1 MERKVTTKSINF
13 FMKKEI
19 DVLGFKK
26 CMIFLKND
34 AILGPYVK
42 SVSEPRYSIDTDY
55 FSSLCKYII
64 YQQLSIQSASKTHAR
79 FLLLF
84 DNLNPII
91 LLNTNE
97 KILKKTGLSFRKI
110 EYLKELSKAF
120 IKNNNFKNL
129 ATKTNKQIILTLCKI
144 KGIGSWTAEMF
155 LIFTMQRLDVMSA
168 KDIGLLKGLK
178 IVFNLKK
185 RPSFEEAELLSQ
197 RWIPYRT
204 IASLYLWKIVEGSDF
219 DW

>member
-1 MERKVTTKSINF
+1 
-13 FMKKEI
+13 MKKEI
-19 DVLGFKK
+19 DILEFKD

-34 AILGPYVK
+34 AILGPYVR
-42 SVSEPRYSIDTDY
+42 SISEPKYSIDTDY

-64 YQQLSIQSASKTHAR
+64 YQQLSIQSASKTHSR

-84 DNLNPII
+84 DDLNPTS
-91 LLNTNE
+91 LLKMNE

-120 IKNNNFKNL
+120 IKNNNYKKL
-129 ATKTNKQIILTLCKI
+129 ATKTNKQIIFTLCKI

-178 IVFNLKK
+178 IVFNLKE
-185 RPSFEEAELLSQ
+185 RPTFEDAELLSQ
-197 RWIPYRT
+197 RWMPYRT
-204 IASLYLWKIVEGSDF
+204 IASLYLWKIVEGIDF

>member
-1 MERKVTTKSINF
+1 
-13 FMKKEI
+13 MKKELDI
-19 DVLGFKK
+19 LSFKE
-26 CMIFLKND
+26 CIIFLRND

-42 SVSEPRYSIDTDY
+42 SVSAPRYSFDTDY

-64 YQQLSIQSASKTHAR
+64 YQQLSIQSASKTHSR

-84 DNLNPII
+84 ENLNPIS
-91 LLNTNE
+91 LLKTNE

-120 IKNNNFKNL
+120 IKNNNFQKL
-129 ATKTNKQIILTLCKI
+129 ATMTNKQIILTLCKI

-155 LIFTMQRLDVMSA
+155 LIFTMQRLDIFSV

-178 IVFNLKK
+178 IVFNLKE
-185 RPSFEEAELLSQ
+185 RPSFEDAELLSK